1 MRSFKNTYYEIKQGH
16 DHTLKFLN
24 SSIAFID
31 ALSVQKRL
39 DKKGE
44 HAYDDFLSDWEHSYI
59 HELKIPKRKMDFL
72 CGRLAGKR
80 AVRRHLLKNY
90 HSSMNIGI
98 EHPSFRDIEIKRTV
112 TGRPAVFIKNG
123 ASGKDASRN
132 GTSDYF
138 VSISHTEGVAASLV
152 SSKMDCKGIGIDI
165 EKIEERDNSLFNVAF
180 TDFEIDRLKKKV
192 SQLNGD
198 GAQLL
203 AEEIARYWS
212 IKEAVMKAM
221 GVGVNINLKDIEVK
235 DTDGYSTVIDLKD
248 EALDRYNLLKGADIK
263 AESTKIEEFM
273 VSIACLY

>member
-1 MRSFKNTYYEIKQGH
+1 MRNFKNTYYDIKQGH

-39 DKKGE
+39 DQKGE
-44 HAYDDFLSDWEHSYI
+44 HAYDDFLSEWEHSYI
-59 HELKIPKRKMDFL
+59 HKLKIPKRKMDFL

-80 AVRRHLLKNY
+80 AVRRHLVKNY
-90 HSSMNIGI
+90 HSSMNVGT
-98 EHPSFRDIEIKRTV
+98 EHPPFKDIEIKRTV
-112 TGRPAVFIKNG
+112 TGRPAVFIKNDS
-123 ASGKDASRN
+123 SGK

-152 SSKMDCKGIGIDI
+152 SNKTDCKGIGIDI
-165 EKIEERDNSLFNVAF
+165 EKIEQRDNSLFNVAF
-180 TDFEIDRLKKKV
+180 TDIEIESLKHKV
-192 SQLNGD
+192 SRQNGNGD
-198 GAQLL
+198 QLL

-221 GVGVNINLKDIEVK
+221 GVGVNIDLKDIEVK
-235 DTDGYSTVIDLKD
+235 YTEGYSAVINLKN

-273 VSIACLY
+273 ISIACLY

>member
-1 MRSFKNTYYEIKQGH
+1 MRNFKNTYYEIKQGH
-16 DHTLKFLN
+16 NHTLKFLN

-39 DKKGE
+39 DQRGE
-44 HAYDDFLSDWEHSYI
+44 HAYDDFLSEWEYSYI
-59 HELKIPKRKMDFL
+59 HGLKIQKRKMDFL

-80 AVRRHLLKNY
+80 AIRRHLIKNY

-98 EHPSFRDIEIKRTV
+98 EHPPFKDIEIKRTV

-132 GTSDYF
+132 GTSDYY

-152 SSKMDCKGIGIDI
+152 SNKMDCKGIGIDI
-165 EKIEERDNSLFNVAF
+165 EKIEERDSSLFNVAF
-180 TDFEIDRLKKKV
+180 TDFEIDSLMKKV
-192 SQLNGD
+192 SRLNGD
-198 GAQLL
+198 GNKLL
-203 AEEIARYWS
+203 TEEIARYWS
-212 IKEAVMKAM
+212 IKEAIMKAM
-221 GVGVNINLKDIEVK
+221 GVGVNIDLKDIEVK
-235 DTDGYSTVIDLKD
+235 DIEGYSAAINLKN

-273 VSIACLY
+273 ISIACLY